1 MANRW
6 EKVLLGKK
14 WAYSGGASY
23 AVYDKLPDSKK
34 ELELYMSHLP
44 LAAASGKFMEVKFAA
59 AKLMRQIAAK
69 ISKNLRNSLV

>member
-34 ELELYMSHLP
+34 EFDKSRDEWM
-44 LAAASGKFMEVKFAA
+44 
-59 AKLMRQIAAK
+59 KLWDP
-69 ISKNLRNSLV
+69 KNWDPNYWENPSPC